1 MYPLK
6 VSKLQMLHPGSKPW
20 VGKDCVLCFKS
31 DHLANSC
38 NSKCKCHKF
47 NRKHRISILIFEKR
61 DDSSDQ
67 NNGQTDGATATNFTN
82 NWNNILL
89 HTATA
94 VVSTINSSKTLTTNL
109 ILDSGSQ

>member
-1 MYPLK
+1 
-6 VSKLQMLHPGSKPW
+6 MLHPGSKPC
-20 VGKDCVLCFKS
+20 VGQDCVLCFKS

-38 NSKCKCHKF
+38 NKF
-47 NRKHRISILIFEKR
+47 NRKHHISILILEKS

-89 HTATA
+89 QTATA
-94 VVSTINSSKTLTTNL
+94 VVSIINSSETLTTNL
-109 ILDSGSQ
+109 MLDSGS

>member
-1 MYPLK
+1 
-6 VSKLQMLHPGSKPW
+6 MLHPGSKPC
-20 VGKDCVLCFKS
+20 VGQDCVLCFKS

-38 NSKCKCHKF
+38 NFKCKYHKF
-47 NRKHRISILIFEKR
+47 NRKHHISILILEKR

-89 HTATA
+89 QTATA
-94 VVSTINSSKTLTTNL
+94 VVSTINCSETLTTNL
-109 ILDSGSQ
+109 MLDSGSQ